1 MRREL
6 HVRAVRGRYPG
17 RHLLRSDNIV
27 ASVSEIARV
36 YRVRLDDDA
45 HPDMWLELVL
55 EVDSESEPKAS
66 LLEIEPP
73 DLGTAFA
80 EEWLADH

>member
-6 HVRAVRGRYPG
+6 HFRAVRGRYPG

-27 ASVSEIARV
+27 ATVCEVARV

-45 HPDMWLELVL
+45 HPGMWLELVL

-66 LLEIEPP
+66 LPNIQPP
-73 DLGTAFA
+73 TLDVLIA
-80 EEWLADH
+80 EDWQTDR